1 MILIH
6 LNLQGKRIL
15 FDFILCSFKA
25 LIQLFQVRQNQSNI
39 ALAEKHRQ
47 TPWQICICV
56 YIYRYIY
63 IDRYRYIY
71 ISRLE
76 LLNVTLWH
84 LSPHVNGEKQKYAF
98 VLYWS
103 QDESTSEGLLKV
115 CGKSC
120 PVPEN
125 HAVQQ
130 QCWKQGLNAIH
141 GIYRWRSAES
151 MDWSSLHYIW
161 PHMAVSTVGLQTFW
175 ETTAVQ
181 GRKLTLSW
189 CGSCGFRLH
198 LAWKISIRL
207 TTGEKQYP
215 LLPSSQMQG
224 RQCTVQHGVV
234 QLGQSP
240 APCCCL
246 PALLAFSK
254 PSSQA
259 ELGCS
264 PLPWPHGCCGCL
276 SWSESQQHQPAS
288 LMGLGMLLTLPGALW
303 DGNEFPSHVCCLCP
317 WWTQSPYSLALS
329 GQEQEGE
336 ATWDM
341 GDLKGLHDAVLTMA
355 GDRAGGPFLIFAF
368 SVLESNVSCGP
379 KHDPDVFLVSVRGWN
394 IYSSLSWHVDLFALL
409 LKM

>member
-84 LSPHVNGEKQKYAF
+84 LFPHVNGEKQKYAF

-103 QDESTSEGLLKV
+103 QDESISEGLLKV

-120 PVPEN
+120 PVPES

-130 QCWKQGLNAIH
+130 QCWKLNAIH

-181 GRKLTLSW
+181 GRKLMY
-189 CGSCGFRLH
+189 LH
-198 LAWKISIRL
+198 FELVWQLWIQTSSGLKNFHTFNHWGETIS
-207 TTGEKQYP
+207 
-215 LLPSSQMQG
+215 S
-224 RQCTVQHGVV
+224 
-234 QLGQSP
+234 
-240 APCCCL
+240 A
-246 PALLAFSK
+246 AL
-254 PSSQA
+254 
-259 ELGCS
+259 
-264 PLPWPHGCCGCL
+264 
-276 SWSESQQHQPAS
+276 
-288 LMGLGMLLTLPGALW
+288 
-303 DGNEFPSHVCCLCP
+303 FP
-317 WWTQSPYSLALS
+317 
-329 GQEQEGE
+329 
-336 ATWDM
+336 
-341 GDLKGLHDAVLTMA
+341 DA
-355 GDRAGGPFLIFAF
+355 G
-368 SVLESNVSCGP
+368 
-379 KHDPDVFLVSVRGWN
+379 
-394 IYSSLSWHVDLFALL
+394 
-409 LKM
+409 